1 MSWSVIIGQAR
12 QDPIGYRNKLDETAK
27 RLNIGKTKEEN

>member
-1 MSWSVIIGQAR
+1 MSWSTIIATAR
-12 QDPIGYRNKLDETAK
+12 ADPIGYRNKLDETAK